1 VTEQQPSLDF
11 DALQPGE
18 TIIRNPMCIW
28 DPPCAGIK
36 ARLGVPVVNAAGTCE
51 NRTIECLQCG
61 RRVGVQSTNLE
72 TT

>member
-1 VTEQQPSLDF
+1 MQPSLDF

-18 TIIRNPMCIW
+18 TIIRNPVCIYET
-28 DPPCAGIK
+28 PCGHQ

-51 NRTIECLQCG
+51 NRTIECLHCG
-61 RRVGVQSTNLE
+61 LRVGVQSTNLE